1 MSAHTPGPWI
11 VVFDPPNPLVHA
23 TVAWC
28 AEYQIATVGDSYES
42 HGDRLADASLIAES
56 PVMHDLLTEAIHL
69 VRRISADPMEPETAE
84 WLRRVRESLERVGG

>member
-11 VVFDPPNPLVHA
+11 VVFDPRTPEEKA

-28 AEYQIATVGDSYES
+28 AEYQIATERQRYELHAS
-42 HGDRLADASLIAES
+42 SLADASLIAEA

-69 VRRISADPMEPETAE
+69 VRRISDDPMAPETAD
-84 WLRRVRESLERVGG
+84 WLRRVRESLERVDG